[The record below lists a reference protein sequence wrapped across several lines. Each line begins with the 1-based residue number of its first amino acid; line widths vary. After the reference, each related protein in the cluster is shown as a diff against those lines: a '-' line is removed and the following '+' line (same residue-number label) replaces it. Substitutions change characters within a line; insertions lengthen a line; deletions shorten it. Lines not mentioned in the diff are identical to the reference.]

1 MKYLSIEVWKYFK
14 TLEKYIRLLGLEA
27 LVEHFI
33 EKEWPT

>member
-1 MKYLSIEVWKYFK
+1 MKYLSLKVWKFFK
-14 TLEKYIRLLGLEA
+14 TLEKYICLLGVEA